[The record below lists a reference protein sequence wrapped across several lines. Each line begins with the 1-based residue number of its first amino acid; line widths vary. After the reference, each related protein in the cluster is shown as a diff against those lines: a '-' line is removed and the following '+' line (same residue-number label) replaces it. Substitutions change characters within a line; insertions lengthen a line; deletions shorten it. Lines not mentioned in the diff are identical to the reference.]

1 LWHDYVFETDVLSV
15 EVVVVIRQLLLN
27 KVPQGIDVVLEHVRL
42 GVGVKL
48 SDEEDKSKEVY
59 GMLNAIVG
67 VILL

>member
-1 LWHDYVFETDVLSV
+1 MLSV
-15 EVVVVIRQLLLN
+15 EVVVVIRKLLLN
-27 KVPQGIDVVLEHVRL
+27 KVPQGIDVVLEHMRQ